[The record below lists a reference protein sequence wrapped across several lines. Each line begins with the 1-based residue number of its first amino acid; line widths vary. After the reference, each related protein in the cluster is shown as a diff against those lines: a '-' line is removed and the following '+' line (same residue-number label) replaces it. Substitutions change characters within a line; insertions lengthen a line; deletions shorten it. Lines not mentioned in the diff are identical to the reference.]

1 MAFLDVALLGHTLR
15 ASESTAR
22 QASTDIWGDNPES
35 YGRNQWYAWANKYR
49 QDIEQYKGTSYYDQL
64 ANNPYLDYQEAPLNF
79 FDRLWRN
86 MTGTSAKETDFQNQR
101 QQSAQEYYAQ
111 VMDAMRQEQYNSP
124 QAQMARMKEAGI
136 NPELSGGE
144 GISSGEPGS
153 AAPDDTPPAA
163 TPTEDAAAAG
173 NIMSLG
179 FGLFQNAISA
189 IGGIQQ
195 IYGNSLNNSSQELA
209 LTDQGWDQLIKL
221 AAESSDWQLDPGQSI
236 KDLTPEDFERKF
248 NENTH
253 ALLDRLSKG
262 EFSNMYDRKVTRNM
276 MKRLESILGDG
287 GSQTLAYKK
296 FRAGLMKEIVGD
308 TESAAEGLGK
318 FGFTDDILLYGQKIA
333 ETFSN
338 IEKEARKA
346 SSRIA
351 SAQADSQEAI
361 AGYNQEYYSPELG
374 AEESSADIEAARAR
388 KAQVKLDSYIDQ
400 QLDGLVDSLK
410 GRGDIGSLILTF
422 MIASMRSV
430 VKSSALS
437 FGTNKAGATV
447 LKSAQ
452 LGM

>member
-1 MAFLDVALLGHTLR
+1 MALGEVIAGSYLR
-15 ASESTAR
+15 NTRELVDSNLAR
-22 QASTDIWGDNPES
+22 NDQGM
-35 YGRNQWYAWANKYR
+35 NQSRWDAWY
-49 QDIEQYKGTSYYDQL
+49 QEQL
-64 ANNPYLDYQEAPLNF
+64 ANSGLSGSLLEQARNNPYGSFQEPALNYF
-79 FDRLWRN
+79 EKLWKGL
-86 MTGTSAKETDFQNQR
+86 TGVSAKEQDFYNQR
-101 QQSAQEYYAQ
+101 QQAAQEYLAQ
-111 VMDAMRQEQYNSP
+111 LQDTQRQQAYNDP
-124 QAQMARMKEAGI
+124 AAQMAREKAAGL

-144 GISSGEPGS
+144 GISSGEAVG
-153 AAPDDTPPAA
+153 AVPDETPPNVQGAA
-163 TPTEDAAAAG
+163 DEVGQVG

-189 IGGIQQ
+189 IGSIQQ

-236 KDLTPEDFERKF
+236 KDLAPEDFERKF

-253 ALLDRLSKG
+253 SLLDRLSKG

-296 FRAGLMKEIVGD
+296 FRAGLMKEVVGD
-308 TESAAEGLGK
+308 TESAAEGIGK

-338 IEKEARKA
+338 IEKEARTAKA
-346 SSRIA
+346 RIENA
-351 SAQADSQEAI
+351 RADSKEAL
-361 AGYNQEYYSPELG
+361 AGYRQEYYTPELG

-400 QLDGLVDSLK
+400 QLDSLVDSLK

-422 MIASMRSV
+422 MIASMRSL
-430 VKSSALS
+430 VKSSAGS
-437 FGTNKAGATV
+437 MFNIK
-447 LKSAQ
+447 
-452 LGM
+452 